1 MDEPK
6 QSIWKK
12 EISLGRKPKEPKPA
26 KAADPSSDEPKQ
38 SMWKKE
44 ISLKRKPKP
53 EPVLEVAPEADTTVE
68 LPPAVAAVIAPA
80 HEPVE
85 TSATPPAEP
94 ALVDLE
100 WLTAGLDALA
110 AADAASPVA
119 EAPAQEPQPQ
129 PGLLYTTPSPRDS

>member
-26 KAADPSSDEPKQ
+26 KATGPSSDEPKQ

-53 EPVLEVAPEADTTVE
+53 EPTVE
-68 LPPAVAAVIAPA
+68 LPPAVAAELPPTPVAPT
-80 HEPVE
+80 HDPVE
-85 TSATPPAEP
+85 TPAAPPAEP
-94 ALVDLE
+94 GLVDLE
-100 WLTAGLDALA
+100 WLTAGL
-110 AADAASPVA
+110 
-119 EAPAQEPQPQ
+119 
-129 PGLLYTTPSPRDS
+129 